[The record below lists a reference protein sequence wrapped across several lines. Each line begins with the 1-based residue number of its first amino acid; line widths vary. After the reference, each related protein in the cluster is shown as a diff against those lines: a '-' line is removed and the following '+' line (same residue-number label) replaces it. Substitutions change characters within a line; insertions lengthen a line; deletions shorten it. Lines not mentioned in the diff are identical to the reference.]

1 MKAFNHRVFHLLE
14 QDEPE
19 NPELSV
25 NPDEIGD
32 EDAFAASLDDGTNPS
47 DFDTNTPTGAPA
59 VSPEDQVREK
69 QVQQLGQWIDK
80 LTNFTSY
87 LNGVDNNSIQKVLND
102 AGEGTLFAEI
112 ARGERKRIARLAQ
125 EMSSLTE
132 SFKGYMLSS
141 DEE

>member
-19 NPELSV
+19 NPELAV
-25 NPDEIGD
+25 NTDDIGD

-69 QVQQLGQWIDK
+69 QVQQLGQWIEK

>member
-19 NPELSV
+19 NPELDI
-25 NPDEIGD
+25 NPNEIGD
-32 EDAFAASLDDGTNPS
+32 EEAFAASLDDGTNPE

-69 QVQQLGQWIDK
+69 QVKQLGQWIEK

-87 LNGVDNNSIQKVLND
+87 LNGVDNNSIQKLLND
-102 AGEGTLFAEI
+102 AEEGSLFAEI

-125 EMSSLTE
+125 EMSALTE

>member
-19 NPELSV
+19 NPELDV
-25 NPDEIGD
+25 NPNDIGD
-32 EDAFAASLDDGTNPS
+32 EEAFAASLDKGTNPD
-47 DFDTNTPTGAPA
+47 DFNTETPSGAPA
-59 VSPEDQVREK
+59 ISPEDQTREK

-80 LTNFTSY
+80 LTNFTAY
-87 LNGVDNNSIQKVLND
+87 LNGVENNSIQKELND
-102 AGEGTLFAEI
+102 AEEGSLFAEI

-125 EMSSLTE
+125 ELSALTE

>member
-19 NPELSV
+19 NPELDI
-25 NPDEIGD
+25 NPNEIGD
-32 EDAFAASLDDGTNPS
+32 EEAFAASLDDGTNPG

-69 QVQQLGQWIDK
+69 QVKQLGQWIEK

-102 AGEGTLFAEI
+102 AGEGSLFAEI

>member
-19 NPELSV
+19 NPELSI
-25 NPDEIGD
+25 NTDEIGD
-32 EDAFAASLDDGTNPS
+32 EDAFASSLDDGTNPS
-47 DFDTNTPTGAPA
+47 DFDTQTPTGAPA

-80 LTNFTSY
+80 LTSFTSY

-102 AGEGTLFAEI
+102 SEEGSLFAEI

>member
-19 NPELSV
+19 NPELSI

-32 EDAFAASLDDGTNPS
+32 EDAFASSLDDGTNPS
-47 DFDTNTPTGAPA
+47 DFDTQTPTGAPA

-80 LTNFTSY
+80 LTSFTSY

-102 AGEGTLFAEI
+102 SEEGSLFAEI

>member
-19 NPELSV
+19 NPELDV
-25 NPDEIGD
+25 NPNDIGD
-32 EDAFAASLDDGTNPS
+32 EEAFAASLDKGTNPD
-47 DFDTNTPTGAPA
+47 DFNTETPSGAPA
-59 VSPEDQVREK
+59 ISPEDQTREK
-69 QVQQLGQWIDK
+69 QVQQLGQWIEK
-80 LTNFTSY
+80 LTNFTAY
-87 LNGVDNNSIQKVLND
+87 LNGVDNNSIQKELND
-102 AGEGTLFAEI
+102 AEEGSLFAEI

-125 EMSSLTE
+125 ELSALTE

>member
-19 NPELSV
+19 NPELDV
-25 NPDEIGD
+25 KPEDIGD
-32 EDAFAASLDDGTNPS
+32 EDAFAASLDDGTNPQ

-59 VSPEDQVREK
+59 VSPEDQIREK

-80 LTNFTSY
+80 LTNFTTY

-125 EMSSLTE
+125 EMSALTE

>member
-1 MKAFNHRVFHLLE
+1 MKAFNHRVLHLLE
-14 QDEPE
+14 QDESE
-19 NPELSV
+19 NPELEV
-25 NPDEIGD
+25 NPNEIGD
-32 EDAFAASLDDGTNPS
+32 EEAFAASLDDGTNPE

-59 VSPEDQVREK
+59 VSPEDLVREK
-69 QVQQLGQWIDK
+69 QVKQLGQWIEK

-87 LNGVDNNSIQKVLND
+87 LNGVDNNSIQKLLND

-125 EMSSLTE
+125 EMSALTE

>member
-19 NPELSV
+19 NPELDI
-25 NPDEIGD
+25 NPNDIGD
-32 EDAFAASLDDGTNPS
+32 EEAFAASLDKGTNPD
-47 DFDTNTPTGAPA
+47 DFNTETPSGAPA
-59 VSPEDQVREK
+59 VSPEDQTRDK
-69 QVQQLGQWIDK
+69 QVQQLGQWIEK

-87 LNGVDNNSIQKVLND
+87 LNGVDNNSIQKVLNN
-102 AGEGTLFAEI
+102 AEEGSLFAEV

-125 EMSSLTE
+125 ELSALTE

>member
-19 NPELSV
+19 NPELDI
-25 NPDEIGD
+25 NPNDIGD
-32 EDAFAASLDDGTNPS
+32 EEAFAASLDKGTNP
-47 DFDTNTPTGAPA
+47 DEFDTETPAGAPA
-59 VSPEDQVREK
+59 ISPETQVREK
-69 QVQQLGQWIDK
+69 QEQQLGQWIEK

-87 LNGVDNNSIQKVLND
+87 LNGVDNNSIQKVLNN
-102 AGEGTLFAEI
+102 AEEGSLFAEV

-125 EMSSLTE
+125 ELSALTE

>member
-47 DFDTNTPTGAPA
+47 DFDTQTPTGAPA
-59 VSPEDQVREK
+59 VSPEDQVRDK
-69 QVQQLGQWIDK
+69 QVQQLGQWIEK

>member
-19 NPELSV
+19 SPELDVS
-25 NPDEIGD
+25 PDEIGD
-32 EDAFAASLDDGTNPS
+32 EDAFASSLDDGTNPQ
-47 DFDTNTPTGAPA
+47 DFDTTSPTGAPA
-59 VSPEDQVREK
+59 VSPEEQIRDK
-69 QVQQLGQWIDK
+69 QVQQLGQWIEK
-80 LTNFTSY
+80 LTSVTAY

-102 AGEGTLFAEI
+102 AEEGSLFAEI

>member
-19 NPELSV
+19 NPELDIR
-25 NPDEIGD
+25 PDDIGD
-32 EDAFAASLDDGTNPS
+32 EDAFASSLDDGTNPQ

-59 VSPEDQVREK
+59 VSPEEQIREK
-69 QVQQLGQWIDK
+69 QVQQLGQWIEK
-80 LTNFTSY
+80 LTSFTTY

-102 AGEGTLFAEI
+102 AGEGSLFAEI

>member
-19 NPELSV
+19 NPELDIK
-25 NPDEIGD
+25 PGDIGD
-32 EDAFAASLDDGTNPS
+32 EEAFAASLDDGTNPG
-47 DFDTNTPTGAPA
+47 DFDTTTPTGAPA

-69 QVQQLGQWIDK
+69 QVQQLGQWIEK

-125 EMSSLTE
+125 EMSALTE

>member
-19 NPELSV
+19 NPELDV
-25 NPDEIGD
+25 KPDDIGD
-32 EDAFAASLDDGTNPS
+32 EDAFAASLDKGTNPE
-47 DFDTNTPTGAPA
+47 DFDTSTPAGVPA
-59 VSPEDQVREK
+59 VSPEDQIREK
-69 QVQQLGQWIDK
+69 QVQQLGQWIEK

-125 EMSSLTE
+125 EMSALTE

>member
-19 NPELSV
+19 NPELDIK
-25 NPDEIGD
+25 PDDIGD
-32 EDAFAASLDDGTNPS
+32 ADAFASSLDDGTNPQ
-47 DFDTNTPTGAPA
+47 DFDTNTPTGVPA
-59 VSPEDQVREK
+59 VSPEDQIRDK
-69 QVQQLGQWIDK
+69 QVQQLGQWIEK
-80 LTNFTSY
+80 LTSFTAY

-102 AGEGTLFAEI
+102 AGEGSLFAEI

-125 EMSSLTE
+125 EMSALTE

>member
-19 NPELSV
+19 NPELDI
-25 NPDEIGD
+25 NPNDIGD
-32 EDAFAASLDDGTNPS
+32 EEAFAASLDKGTNPD
-47 DFDTNTPTGAPA
+47 DFNTETPSGAPA
-59 VSPEDQVREK
+59 ISPEDQTREK

-80 LTNFTSY
+80 LTNFTAY
-87 LNGVDNNSIQKVLND
+87 LNGVENNSIQKELND
-102 AGEGTLFAEI
+102 AEEGSLFAEI

-125 EMSSLTE
+125 ELSALTE

>member
-19 NPELSV
+19 NPELDV
-25 NPDEIGD
+25 NPDDIGD
-32 EDAFAASLDDGTNPS
+32 EEAFAASLDDGTNPG
-47 DFDTNTPTGAPA
+47 DFDTNTPTGVPA
-59 VSPEDQVREK
+59 VSPEEQVRDK
-69 QVQQLGQWIDK
+69 QVQQLGQWIEK
-80 LTNFTSY
+80 FTDFTTY
-87 LNGVDNNSIQKVLND
+87 LNGVDNNSVQKLLND
-102 AGEGTLFAEI
+102 AEEGSLFAEI

-125 EMSSLTE
+125 ELSGLTE

>member
-19 NPELSV
+19 NPELEV
-25 NPDEIGD
+25 NLNEIGD
-32 EDAFAASLDDGTNPS
+32 EEAFAASLDDGTNPE

-69 QVQQLGQWIDK
+69 QVKQLGQWIEK

-87 LNGVDNNSIQKVLND
+87 LNGVDNNSIQKLLND

-125 EMSSLTE
+125 EMSALTE

>member
-19 NPELSV
+19 NPELAV
-25 NPDEIGD
+25 NPDDIGD